1 LSYFI
6 SFIIILLLITLYIIY
21 NGIIILCDFM
31 VKVRSPASATVI
43 NAISMGKGS
52 AFAIGLYITADV
64 NILDEKTDKDL
75 KVISESLDN
84 PDMDTSLMDLCAEMV
99 YEKLSEHDK
108 FNLKNIVL
116 SIKTKS
122 DIPPGSGLSSSSAA
136 SNSVVYATLLTL
148 LDEAGLSREDVEF
161 SDEDIV
167 NMAIDASLDARVTI
181 TGSFDDA
188 TASYFGGV
196 VVTDNRKREFLLK
209 EKMEEHPILV
219 YMPNFYS
226 KSGDSNPDRMKLLSS
241 LVETAFEFA
250 KQKNYFKALNLNGL
264 IYSATLGFD
273 SKIAVDAL
281 EAGAL
286 ASGLSG
292 TGSSFVA
299 IVSDDSIDE
308 VKETWS
314 KYEGRVLETCVDNR
328 GCQLL

>member
-1 LSYFI
+1 MKK
-6 SFIIILLLITLYIIY
+6 T
-21 NGIIILCDFM
+21 
-31 VKVRSPASATVI
+31 VRSPGSATII
-43 NAISMGKGS
+43 NAIATGFGS
-52 AFAIGLYITADV
+52 AFGIGLDIICDAKST
-64 NILDEKTDKDL
+64 
-75 KVISESLDN
+75 SESITCSNDVGA
-84 PDMDTSLMDLCAEMV
+84 DDKLMKLCAEKV
-99 YEKLSEHDK
+99 
-108 FNLKNIVL
+108 FNHYDINDSDFGIDL
-116 SIKTKS
+116 KTKS
-122 DIPPGSGLSSSSAA
+122 SLPMASGLSSSSAS
-136 SNSVVYATLLTL
+136 SNAIVKAVSSIVS
-148 LDEAGLSREDVEF
+148 EEF
-161 SDEDIV
+161 DLKPLNDMEII
-167 NMAIDASLDARVTI
+167 NMAIDASLDAGVTI

-281 EAGAL
+281 ETGAL

-299 IVSDDSIDE
+299 IVSDDSIDD

>member
-1 LSYFI
+1 MKK
-6 SFIIILLLITLYIIY
+6 T
-21 NGIIILCDFM
+21 
-31 VKVRSPASATVI
+31 VRSPGSATII
-43 NAISMGKGS
+43 NAIATGFGS
-52 AFAIGLYITADV
+52 AFGIGLDIICDAKST
-64 NILDEKTDKDL
+64 
-75 KVISESLDN
+75 SESITCSNDVGA
-84 PDMDTSLMDLCAEMV
+84 DDKLMKLCVEKVFNHYDINDSDFGIDL
-99 YEKLSEHDK
+99 
-108 FNLKNIVL
+108 
-116 SIKTKS
+116 KTKS
-122 DIPPGSGLSSSSAA
+122 SLPMASGLSSSSAS
-136 SNSVVYATLLTL
+136 SNAIVKAVSSIVS
-148 LDEAGLSREDVEF
+148 EEF
-161 SDEDIV
+161 NLKSLNDMEII
-167 NMAIDASLDARVTI
+167 NMAIDASLDAGVTI